1 MNLWHTCD
9 LIFAKDS
16 QKAGYVFRGV
26 FIRNNVLSR
35 QNHSVSDRIATK
47 VCLIGTPANKIK
59 ILNQIGDNA

>member
-1 MNLWHTCD
+1 M
-9 LIFAKDS
+9 
-16 QKAGYVFRGV
+16 VFRGA